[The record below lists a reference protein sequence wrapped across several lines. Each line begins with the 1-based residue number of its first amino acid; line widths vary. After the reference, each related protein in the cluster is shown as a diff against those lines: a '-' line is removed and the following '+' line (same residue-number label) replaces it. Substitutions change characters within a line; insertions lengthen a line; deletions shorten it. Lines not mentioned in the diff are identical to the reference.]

1 METYGRLAAH
11 TSTLQQC
18 ELGPQQNDAIVT
30 LRHSLIVANLPMM
43 MVAKRK
49 SLIWQISPRSI
60 TRWFD
65 IVSQLGRMA
74 AAWYSDVPVR

>member
-1 METYGRLAAH
+1 MAALRP
-11 TSTLQQC
+11 TLQRYNNANWGRNKMMR
-18 ELGPQQNDAIVT
+18 L
-30 LRHSLIVANLPMM
+30 LHSGIHVANLPMM